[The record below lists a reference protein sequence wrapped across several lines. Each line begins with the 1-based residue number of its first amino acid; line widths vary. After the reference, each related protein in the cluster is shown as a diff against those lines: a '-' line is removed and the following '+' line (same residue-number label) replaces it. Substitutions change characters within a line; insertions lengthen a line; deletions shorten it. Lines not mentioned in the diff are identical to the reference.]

1 MKLYELS
8 FLATPEIKEEEAN
21 QISQEIISF
30 LQEKG
35 GALDN
40 LDTIR
45 LISLA
50 YEIEK
55 KLQAY
60 FSSFSFYLKSES
72 LAELEKSLKNNKN
85 IIRYLL
91 IIKEKPKP
99 TKRLIKKERRQLKSK
114 TDKVKSNIEQ
124 IEEKLDEIL
133 EKGIE
138 EEIK

>member
-8 FLATPEIKEEEAN
+8 FLVVPEIKEEDAN
-21 QISQEIISF
+21 QINQKIIS
-30 LQEKG
+30 LIQEKG

-40 LDTIR
+40 LDTTK
-45 LISLA
+45 LINLA

-60 FSSFSFYLKSES
+60 FSSFSFYLQAKNI
-72 LAELEKSLKNNKN
+72 AELEKNIKDNKN

-91 IIKEKPKP
+91 IIREKPRP
-99 TKRLIKKERRQLKSK
+99 TKRLIKKEKRQLKSRVYK
-114 TDKVKSNIEQ
+114 TKSNIEQ
-124 IEEKLDEIL
+124 IEEKLYEIL